1 MTVRRWL
8 ASTPR
13 RTFVL
18 YPVCVVLLELLLRRG
33 ALVLDPF
40 GLPLLIWGYVQ
51 YRWSG
56 IYRTQHGGGGPGIDI
71 PPTRIVDTGIYAYVR
86 NPMYLGHLIF
96 MTGLAVTF
104 HSLAAVALLIFHLW
118 WFQQRVLEDEQ
129 HMTALF
135 GGSFAGYVR
144 RVRRWGV
151 I

>member
-13 RTFVL
+13 RTFIL

-33 ALVLDPF
+33 TLAFEPAGLLLLV
-40 GLPLLIWGYVQ
+40 WGYAQ

-56 IYRTQHGGGGPGIDI
+56 SYRTQHGGGGPGVDV
-71 PPTRIVDTGIYAYVR
+71 PPTRIVDTGIYAYMR

-96 MTGLAVTF
+96 MLGLAVTF
-104 HSLAAVALLIFHLW
+104 HSAPALALLIFHMW
-118 WFQQRVLEDEQ
+118 WFHQRVLEDET

-135 GGSFAGYVR
+135 GDGFADYAH

-151 I
+151 V